1 MKQLPK
7 KTAMLLLT
15 GLLLA
20 QTTCYADNTPGNPIV
35 CSAEDDCH
43 AVSPCIVD
51 GSIEVPI
58 TY

>member
-7 KTAMLLLT
+7 KIAMLLLT
-15 GLLLA
+15 GLLLS
-20 QTTCYADNTPGNPIV
+20 QITCYAGNTPDNPIV
-35 CSAEDDCH
+35 CSAEDDCY

-51 GSIEVPI
+51 GNIEVPI